1 MSTAF
6 HPQTDGQ
13 TEKMNQLL
21 EETLRHY
28 VGYTQ
33 SDWDDNIQMAAFA
46 INNAVNVSTGHTPF
60 FLNKGFHPR
69 MPTDMADSSPTR
81 TVDAPAAQKFSS
93 DMQDSIAKAKV
104 CLHKAQQSQKAHA
117 DKHRREVSFTVGQE
131 VLINMKNMRIKKDM
145 RTTTRQASSQIHGSS
160 QGLRAHWA

>member
-46 INNAVNVSTGHTPF
+46 INNAVNVSTGYTPF
-60 FLNKGFHPR
+60 FLHKGFHPR
-69 MPTDMADSSPTR
+69 MPTDRADSSPTR
-81 TVDAPAAQKFSS
+81 TVDAPAAQKFYS
-93 DMQDSIAKAKV
+93 D
-104 CLHKAQQSQKAHA
+104 
-117 DKHRREVSFTVGQE
+117 
-131 VLINMKNMRIKKDM
+131 
-145 RTTTRQASSQIHGSS
+145 
-160 QGLRAHWA
+160 